1 MKKNVLLILA
11 VVILA
16 ILPLFIQK
24 ELTLAGQTGKPKRP
38 LVKSIQ
44 AIVPHDA

>member
-1 MKKNVLLILA
+1 MKKNVLLIS

-24 ELTLAGQTGKPKRP
+24 GADFCGQTEKLKRP
-38 LVKSIQ
+38 SVKSIQ
-44 AIVPHDA
+44 AIVPYDA